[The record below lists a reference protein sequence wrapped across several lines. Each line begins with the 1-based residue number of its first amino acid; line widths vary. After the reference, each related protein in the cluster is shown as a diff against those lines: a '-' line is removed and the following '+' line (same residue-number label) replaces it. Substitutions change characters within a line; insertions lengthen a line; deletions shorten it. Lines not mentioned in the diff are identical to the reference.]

1 MADQTH
7 PVEIP
12 RVVDGRFLRYA
23 QRPSRLLEMLRW
35 WRDNYPNVSPTDE
48 SGEGWEI
55 YAYLLD
61 PIQEK
66 LIFPAIAP
74 GGSSEPKRYTGV
86 NKHPLVEVKTNS
98 GNAGFWARIR
108 LWSAPDDKA
117 RPARLEFCLST
128 VERRAYG
135 KRGDPRKAWHEAVA
149 RHFEDRP
156 DQAERLTHAL
166 YDLEQAGLQGGVGND
181 VANWERFRTWFG
193 PRDRAPNGR
202 KWEALT
208 CTLTGPSL
216 DFEALLESL
225 DQYPHQ
231 LDLHDWLNKEVLDA
245 LRNFLALMPEGTG
258 AASSTLSPAPLTPGP
273 TGLQR
278 TLAMASN
285 LILEGVPGTGK
296 TYAIGHEICEAW
308 KDAGGDVLGGRG
320 EGPWAIT
327 LHPATSYEDFVE
339 GLRPVQQG
347 SVGGD
352 GQPGPAFEKAKAVK
366 SYSKNASG
374 EILGGDT
381 ALRRER
387 YFHIQL
393 PGIHFDTPSAGFAMQ
408 DGFFLRVCAHA
419 VNHPKEHFVV
429 LLDEINRCNVPKV
442 LGDLLTTIERSKRA
456 RWLED
461 EDHWDLGDCQVV
473 TLPGS
478 KRLFFVPDNVF
489 VVATMNTTDR
499 SVAPLDAALRRR
511 FAFHRCWPMG
521 FGEQSGADTVAV
533 DDVVARFLEE
543 AGTGDE
549 LREVLK
555 PSVRAWAEI
564 NQLLSKH
571 GGPDAMLG
579 HSYLFDL
586 AGDLERTPEDAEA
599 LLQHHWNHHIL
610 PQLVDAIVSNNL
622 EQLLK
627 STASEHLLLEVGAW
641 RIALPAGEAGRRNQ
655 APVLRLVASSGEGET
670 S

>member
-1 MADQTH
+1 
-7 PVEIP
+7 
-12 RVVDGRFLRYA
+12 
-23 QRPSRLLEMLRW
+23 
-35 WRDNYPNVSPTDE
+35 
-48 SGEGWEI
+48 
-55 YAYLLD
+55 
-61 PIQEK
+61 
-66 LIFPAIAP
+66 
-74 GGSSEPKRYTGV
+74 
-86 NKHPLVEVKTNS
+86 
-98 GNAGFWARIR
+98 
-108 LWSAPDDKA
+108 
-117 RPARLEFCLST
+117 
-128 VERRAYG
+128 
-135 KRGDPRKAWHEAVA
+135 
-149 RHFEDRP
+149 
-156 DQAERLTHAL
+156 
-166 YDLEQAGLQGGVGND
+166 
-181 VANWERFRTWFG
+181 
-193 PRDRAPNGR
+193 
-202 KWEALT
+202 
-208 CTLTGPSL
+208 
-216 DFEALLESL
+216 
-225 DQYPHQ
+225 
-231 LDLHDWLNKEVLDA
+231 
-245 LRNFLALMPEGTG
+245 
-258 AASSTLSPAPLTPGP
+258 
-273 TGLQR
+273 
-278 TLAMASN
+278 MASN

-296 TYAIGHEICEAW
+296 TYAIGHGICGGW
-308 KDAGGDVLGGRG
+308 KDSGGKPLGGRG
-320 EGPWAIT
+320 EGSWAIT

-352 GQPGPAFEKAKAVK
+352 DQPGPTRTEATAVK
-366 SYSKNASG
+366 SYAQDSNG
-374 EILGGDT
+374 VLIQGDA

-408 DGFFLRVCAHA
+408 DGFFLRACAHA

-442 LGDLLTTIERSKRA
+442 LGDLLTTLERSKRA
-456 RWLED
+456 RWD
-461 EDHWDLGDCQVV
+461 DDGHWDLGDCQVV

-549 LREVLK
+549 LREVLE

-641 RIALPAGEAGRRNQ
+641 RIALPAGVAGRRNQ

>member
-1 MADQTH
+1 MAEQTH
-7 PVEIP
+7 PAAIP
-12 RVVDGRFLRYA
+12 SVHEGRFLRFA
-23 QRPSRLLEMLRW
+23 ERPSQLLERLRW
-35 WRDNYPNVSPTDE
+35 WRDSYPNVSPKVGL
-48 SGEGWEI
+48 GEGWEI
-55 YAYLLD
+55 YEYLLD

-66 LIFPAIAP
+66 LILPVIAP
-74 GGSSEPKRYTGV
+74 GVSSKPKRFTDI
-86 NKHPLVEVKTNS
+86 NKHPLVEIKTN
-98 GNAGFWARIR
+98 GWNAGFWARIQ
-108 LWSAPDDKA
+108 LWSAPADKA

-135 KRGDPRKAWHEAVA
+135 KEGDPRKAWHEAVA

-156 DQAERLTHAL
+156 DQAERLTHAF

-181 VANWERFRTWFG
+181 AANWERFRAWFG
-193 PRDRAPNGR
+193 PLDKAPNKDQWKR
-202 KWEALT
+202 LT
-208 CTLTGPSL
+208 CTLTGPTL
-216 DFEALLESL
+216 NFETLLQAL
-225 DQYPHQ
+225 DQEPFQ
-231 LDLHDWLNKEVLDA
+231 FDLHDWLNKEILA
-245 LRNFLALMPEGTG
+245 AIRTFLALMPEGVG
-258 AASSTLSPAPLTPGP
+258 ADGATTSVAQRSPGP
-273 TGLQR
+273 AGLQR
-278 TLAMASN
+278 TLAMAQN

-296 TYAIGHEICEAW
+296 TYAIGHGIC
-308 KDAGGDVLGGRG
+308 GGWEDGGGKPIGGRG
-320 EGPWAIT
+320 EGSWAIT

-339 GLRPVQQG
+339 GLRPVL
-347 SVGGD
+347 VED
-352 GQPGPAFEKAKAVK
+352 GRDDDQPGPTLGDARAVK
-366 SYSKNASG
+366 SYAKNASG
-374 EILGGDT
+374 EILEGDA
-381 ALRRER
+381 ALRHER

-456 RWLED
+456 RWVED

-511 FAFHRCWPMG
+511 FAFHRCWPLG
-521 FGEQSGADTVAV
+521 FGEQSGAGTVAV
-533 DDVVARFLEE
+533 DDVLKLLRAE
-543 AGTGDE
+543 AGMKNDDRGVFE
-549 LREVLK
+549 E
-555 PSVRAWAEI
+555 SVRAWAEL
-564 NQLLSKH
+564 NVLLQKH

-610 PQLVDAIVSNNL
+610 PQLVDAVVSNNL

-627 STASEHLLLEVGAW
+627 GTAAEHPLLEVGAW
-641 RIALPAGEAGRRNQ
+641 RIALLAGGGGRHNQ
-655 APVLRLVASSGEGET
+655 APVLRLVAASGEGET